1 MIGFHYEEYDGGM
14 VYLSDGSVI
23 RIVGHGRV
31 LIIFL
36 DGRVKGVNG
45 FLNIL
50 GLEQNLLLVR
60 KLNDVGEQVVLCDK
74 GCTMV

>member
-14 VYLSDGSVI
+14 VYLSDESLI

-45 FLNIL
+45 VLHIL

-60 KLNDVGEQVVLCDK
+60 KLSDVGEKVVFCDK
-74 GCTMV
+74 GCKMV